1 MFGSKP
7 HPTEK
12 TYVDLNS
19 NKLEFTSAI
28 SRGQI
33 LALLL
38 SRRDFNAS
46 INMQDGKEKNV
57 LTLLKPCNSKNFF
70 YFTYIHSKQFVLDKS
85 NVYQLSHFLSFFF
98 PTHIKL
104 RIEKIIKWKDI
115 HLIYSII
122 MVVALPLKW

>member
-70 YFTYIHSKQFVLDKS
+70 FFTYIHSFQAIRAR
-85 NVYQLSHFLSFFF
+85 Q
-98 PTHIKL
+98 I
-104 RIEKIIKWKDI
+104 
-115 HLIYSII
+115 
-122 MVVALPLKW
+122 